1 MMCPVTIPGS
11 EQDWQS
17 KNAIKKSIQIHFV
30 YLKSGA
36 MSFFFFSPSAPVS
49 LCLYDTEYL
58 YETLKKQITQISRF
72 ILHLV
77 GKTG

>member
-36 MSFFFFSPSAPVS
+36 MSFFFFLLVLLFLYVS
-49 LCLYDTEYL
+49 M
-58 YETLKKQITQISRF
+58 TLNIYMK
-72 ILHLV
+72 H
-77 GKTG
+77 